1 MTKWKRLRRR
11 KERKRTEELRG
22 SKAEE
27 KPEEQT
33 FRLKQERER
42 VEFEKQL
49 ALTESE
55 KTSGNIQYSQ
65 ETEKLDNT
73 KNSKPTTILAQI
85 PRYAYLLA
93 IFALLSGVFFPL
105 ITPGIPF
112 DHVIQGVATLFLGLA
127 GGILLFK
134 ATTSDNRRG
143 ILIAIGFALITIC
156 LVLVY
161 HIKETFT
168 SLYF

>member
-1 MTKWKRLRRR
+1 MTKWKRLRKL
-11 KERKRTEELRG
+11 KEKKRFEAEVLRP
-22 SKAEE
+22 KAEGEETKQTEPE
-27 KPEEQT
+27 KI
-33 FRLKQERER
+33 
-42 VEFEKQL
+42 
-49 ALTESE
+49 SE
-55 KTSGNIQYSQ
+55 NIQQSQ
-65 ETEKLDNT
+65 EIEIRDNT

-85 PRYAYLLA
+85 PRYVYLLA

-112 DHVIQGVATLFLGLA
+112 DLTIQGTAILFLGLV

-156 LVLVY
+156 LVSIY
-161 HIKETFT
+161 HLQESFS

>member
-1 MTKWKRLRRR
+1 MTKWKRLRKLRE
-11 KERKRTEELRG
+11 KKRLEAEVLRP
-22 SKAEE
+22 KAEVEEVKQTEPE
-27 KPEEQT
+27 KI
-33 FRLKQERER
+33 
-42 VEFEKQL
+42 
-49 ALTESE
+49 SE
-55 KTSGNIQYSQ
+55 NIQQSQ
-65 ETEKLDNT
+65 EIENLDNT

-93 IFALLSGVFFPL
+93 IFALLSGVFLPL

-143 ILIAIGFALITIC
+143 ILIAIGFASIAIS
-156 LVLVY
+156 LVLIYQLREVFVS
-161 HIKETFT
+161 H
-168 SLYF
+168 YFQL